1 MKPLR
6 ILQCNTDNLRHGW
19 KYLENLLQTS
29 DIAILQRYPKDM
41 NPELC
46 DSMES
51 GRAVMANTMPPVGK
65 LAVAI
70 ARRKGVTPF
79 IGAEEIKLPSF
90 QHVIAEGNDWLGCV
104 ALRVKHNDINIISFL
119 PCYPTVGEFP
129 VTDDERL
136 KDIEF
141 ILNLYK
147 DEPTII
153 AGDFH
158 VDEKCKKTNELL
170 KKYDFTSYLDKHKTF
185 TQPSGELINLDK
197 LVSNI
202 NMKVSNIET
211 HVKKFDGDIK
221 QGHHAITY
229 EIEIN

>member
-1 MKPLR
+1 MKMR

-19 KYLENLLQTS
+19 DYLDKLLQSS

-46 DSMES
+46 DSMDN

-70 ARRKGVTPF
+70 ARRKGVTSF
-79 IGAEEIKLPSF
+79 SGSEEIKLPSY
-90 QHVIAEGNDWLGCV
+90 QHVIAEGDHWLGCV
-104 ALRVKHNDINIISFL
+104 ALRVRYNDINIISFL

-129 VTDDERL
+129 VTDEERL
-136 KDIEF
+136 KDIDY
-141 ILNLYK
+141 ILSLHK

-170 KKYDFTSYLDKHKTF
+170 DKYDFTSYLDKYKTF
-185 TQPSGELINLDK
+185 TKSDGDIINLDK

-202 NMKVSNIET
+202 NMKVNDVEV
-211 HVKKFDGDIK
+211 HVKKFDDKIK

-229 EIEIN
+229 EIEID